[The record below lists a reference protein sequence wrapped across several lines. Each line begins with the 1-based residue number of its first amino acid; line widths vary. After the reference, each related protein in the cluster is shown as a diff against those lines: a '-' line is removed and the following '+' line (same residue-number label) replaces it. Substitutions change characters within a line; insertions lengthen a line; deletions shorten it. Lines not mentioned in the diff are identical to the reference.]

1 MLEEVLHDELGS
13 YRTGSW
19 LRNPPASVHRPT
31 AGYPRSKWIGCVSNN
46 QARDTRQFLNCL
58 SPQWRNALIA
68 TGSLM
73 TSGQHREPGPI
84 FTEAPKTKALGR
96 VSEYFEANDLSEDY
110 RVVLVLPKTFIFR
123 G

>member
-1 MLEEVLHDELGS
+1 MSTLTAALGSRIRRHGQPGGKEILVLEEVLHDELGS

-31 AGYPRSKWIGCVSNN
+31 AGYPRSKWIGCVSSN
-46 QARDTRQFLNCL
+46 QLRDARQFLNCL

-73 TSGQHREPGPI
+73 TSGQHAATNTNAQGWI
-84 FTEAPKTKALGR
+84 G
-96 VSEYFEANDLSEDY
+96 
-110 RVVLVLPKTFIFR
+110 
-123 G
+123 